1 MQCEQRAFVH
11 WSMRP
16 RQLQAQV
23 QLRPAKVRF
32 EHGMMPASDAW
43 SVYNTAQSDA
53 ADHFTTEERFEHA
66 MLL

>member
-1 MQCEQRAFVH
+1 
-11 WSMRP
+11 MRP